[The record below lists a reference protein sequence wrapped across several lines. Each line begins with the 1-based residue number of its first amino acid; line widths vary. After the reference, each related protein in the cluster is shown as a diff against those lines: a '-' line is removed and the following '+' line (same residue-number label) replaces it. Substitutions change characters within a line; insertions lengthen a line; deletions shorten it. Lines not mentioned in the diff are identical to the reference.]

1 MIGEPFIPDVITV
14 HLGAPTAKAEN
25 VTVTFPE
32 YIKNVASSEIF
43 PTWPESA
50 LRANIYAQISFAL
63 NRVYTE
69 YYRNQGYDFDITNS
83 TAFDQAFVKNR
94 NYFEEI
100 TTIVDEIFN
109 NYVRRWEHIE
119 PLFTQYC
126 NGTTVTCDGLSQ
138 WGSYTLATEGLIPYD
153 ILTTYYGE
161 DLDIVNDAP
170 IGVNTP
176 SYPGTDIRFGD
187 IGTEI
192 REKQIQLNRISRNY
206 PAIPK
211 IYPINGLFGVETV
224 DAVKEFQRIFSLD
237 ETGVIDK
244 ATWYRIGYIYTA
256 VKRLSELDSE
266 GIRIEEI
273 SQQFPGSFE
282 IGDSSNAARTVQY
295 YLAVIGQFYET
306 VPFFTATGVFDE
318 DTQIALIAFQEA
330 FGLTP
335 DGIVNLATWQAL
347 NNAYEGIVAET
358 PQLEGGVALFPG
370 ESLKLGSQGEAVR
383 QIQEYLAYISLS
395 FPSIPTVTPTG
406 VFGNQTLAAVKA
418 YEQEFG
424 LEVDGFIG
432 PATWDSIARTYADLK
447 LGFDRQAEQYPGY
460 VLEMQEEEAP

>member
-14 HLGAPTAKAEN
+14 HLGAPSSDAEN
-25 VTVTFPE
+25 VTITFPE

-43 PTWPESA
+43 PTWPEAA

-94 NYFEEI
+94 NYYEEVS
-100 TTIVDEIFN
+100 TIVDEIFN
-109 NYVRRWEHIE
+109 NYVRRWEHVE

-138 WGSYTLATEGLIPYD
+138 WGSYALAADGAIAYD
-153 ILTTYYGE
+153 ILTAYYGE
-161 DLDIVNDAP
+161 DLDIVTDAP
-170 IGVNTP
+170 IDFNIP

-187 IGTEI
+187 IGNEI
-192 REKQIQLNRISRNY
+192 REKPIQLNRISRNY

-211 IYPINGLFGVETV
+211 ILPISGLYGIETE
-224 DAVKEFQRIFSLD
+224 DAVKAFQRIFSLD

-244 ATWYRIGYIYTA
+244 STWYRIGYIYTA

-266 GIRIEEI
+266 GIRIEEL
-273 SQQFPGSFE
+273 SQQFPGNFE
-282 IGDSSNAARTVQY
+282 LGDTSNAARTVQY
-295 YLAVIGQFYET
+295 YLAVIAQFYET
-306 VPFFTATGVFDE
+306 VPFIEATGVFDE
-318 DTQIALIAFQEA
+318 ETENALIAFQKA

-335 DGIVNLATWQAL
+335 NGVVNLATWQAL
-347 NNAYEGIVAET
+347 NNAYSGIVSET
-358 PQLEGGVALFPG
+358 PQLEGGVMLFPG

-395 FPSIPTVTPTG
+395 FPSIPTVAVTG

-418 YEQEFG
+418 YEELFG

-432 PATWDSIARTYADLK
+432 PATWDSIVRTYSDLR
-447 LGFDRQAEQYPGY
+447 LGFEKQPEQYPGY
-460 VLEMQEEEAP
+460 VLEMQEEDTT